1 MLICALGC
9 GQALK
14 DSGSGIRVHADE
26 VPFIFVSWLSLAF
39 VLRVRLW
46 RTCHP
51 RRQNTTG
58 QAAILRVRCATLKC
72 VTLEVFSQQRPYS
85 LKPIDFASWTE
96 KHSMPRVL
104 EPKRPGKSDPHDAV
118 MLLIWWLHSARL
130 RALNIAIV
138 APFEQQDAPEPRSV
152 AT

>member
-14 DSGSGIRVHADE
+14 DCGSGIRVHADE
-26 VPFIFVSWLSLAF
+26 VPCIFVSWLSLPF

-46 RTCHP
+46 MTCHQL
-51 RRQNTTG
+51 RRNTSG
-58 QAAILRVRCATLKC
+58 QAAMLRVRCAALKYA
-72 VTLEVFSQQRPYS
+72 TFEVVVQQRPYS

-118 MLLIWWLHSARL
+118 MLLIWWFHSARL
-130 RALNIAIV
+130 RALNIVIV
-138 APFEQQDAPEPRSV
+138 TPEPRAL